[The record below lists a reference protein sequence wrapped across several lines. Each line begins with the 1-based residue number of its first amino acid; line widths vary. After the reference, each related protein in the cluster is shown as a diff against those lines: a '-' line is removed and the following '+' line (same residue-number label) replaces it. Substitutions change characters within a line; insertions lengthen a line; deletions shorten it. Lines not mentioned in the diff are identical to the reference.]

1 MAIHVLN
8 SPERM
13 PLGPAD
19 APHYRYSVMTGFA
32 LAWRQI
38 FFFFLLFAACKRTA
52 TYANMSI
59 MTSFPH
65 CYMHSSFYVN
75 LNSLMT

>member
-1 MAIHVLN
+1 MASHVLN

-13 PLGPAD
+13 PLGLAD
-19 APHYRYSVMTGFA
+19 GPHYRCSVMTGFA

-38 FFFFLLFAACKRTA
+38 FFFCSPLLVERSA